1 MIQVNRRLPIGITL
15 TGVLLLGIF
24 GCEKK
29 EKNELISLNGR
40 VEKVQRITDTSGE
53 ITVRFFNEKQNKD
66 MVGTALVTPETRI
79 EKSGQPATFAD
90 VQEGLKVNG
99 QVRSFKKDGQ
109 REYQAVLIQ
118 IESSPAVTAP

>member
-1 MIQVNRRLPIGITL
+1 MIREKRTLPVGMTL
-15 TGVLLLGIF
+15 AGVLLFGIF

-29 EKNELISLNGR
+29 EKNDLISLNGR
-40 VEKVQRITDTSGE
+40 VEKIQRITDTSGE

-79 EKSGQPATFAD
+79 EKGGQPATFAD